1 MYNNSVILFY
11 SICVRCASNLCGGG
25 GLTKLPSAGI
35 MQAKITRLQG
45 IYKHLIDYKIW
56 HL

>member
-25 GLTKLPSAGI
+25 GLTKSRSAGI